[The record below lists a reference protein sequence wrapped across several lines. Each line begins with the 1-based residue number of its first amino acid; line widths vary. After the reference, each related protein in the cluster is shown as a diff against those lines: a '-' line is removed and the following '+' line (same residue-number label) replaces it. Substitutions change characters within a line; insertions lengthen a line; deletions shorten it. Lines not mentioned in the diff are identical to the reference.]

1 MIMIMRTI
9 ERDIVGAFIFSA
21 DRQLLLGKSVIGG
34 VYQDQWI
41 VPGGGVEADETKL
54 QAVNREVNEE
64 VGLDISEAEVEPIEG
79 VSYGESVKRL
89 RDTDETVL
97 VKMAFYD
104 FIVRLKENA
113 KDVHLSAEDDFTD
126 ARWFSAQGLKPEM
139 LGPPTLATLRK
150 IGYIS

>member
-1 MIMIMRTI
+1 MRTI

-21 DRQLLLGKSVIGG
+21 DNELLLGKSVKGG

-41 VPGGGVEADETKL
+41 VPGGGVEAGETKL
-54 QAVNREVNEE
+54 EAVGREAKEE
-64 VGLDISEAEVEPIEG
+64 VGLDVSEAEVEPIEG
-79 VSYGESVKRL
+79 VSYGKSVKKL

-113 KDVHLSAEDDFTD
+113 KDVQIVAEDDFTD
-126 ARWFSAQGLKPEM
+126 ARWFSAQDLKPEM

-150 IGYIS
+150 IGYID